1 MGGLGNQMF
10 QYAVGRHLAKIHRTK
25 LKLDKTD
32 LLDRT
37 PKVDFTFRN
46 YELMAFII
54 ESQEAN
60 PKEIENFKK
69 NNKPLNLLDKIK
81 QKVNPH
87 HYIRE
92 KSFSFNQKIFNY
104 SGHLYLDG
112 YWQSEKYFNN
122 VSNLIR
128 SDFIFKD
135 AYNISN
141 QNISKFIKSV
151 NAVSLHVRR
160 SDYVHNAVA
169 NQQHGTCSLE
179 YYEKSIE
186 YISGRIK
193 DIHIFVFSDDPSW
206 IKSNLKVAY
215 PIFYIEETKNYED
228 MQLMSM
234 CKHHII
240 ANSTFS
246 WWGAWL
252 NPNFN
257 KIVIAPKKWFNN
269 SDIDTKDL
277 IPDSWIKI

>member
-1 MGGLGNQMF
+1 
-10 QYAVGRHLAKIHRTK
+10 
-25 LKLDKTD
+25 
-32 LLDRT
+32 
-37 PKVDFTFRN
+37 
-46 YELMAFII
+46 
-54 ESQEAN
+54 
-60 PKEIENFKK
+60 
-69 NNKPLNLLDKIK
+69 
-81 QKVNPH
+81 
-87 HYIRE
+87 
-92 KSFSFNQKIFNY
+92 
-104 SGHLYLDG
+104 
-112 YWQSEKYFNN
+112 
-122 VSNLIR
+122 
-128 SDFIFKD
+128 
-135 AYNISN
+135 
-141 QNISKFIKSV
+141 
-151 NAVSLHVRR
+151 
-160 SDYVHNAVA
+160 
-169 NQQHGTCSLE
+169 LE